1 MSSEAKG
8 GLEDV
13 VVSTSDICFIDG
25 REGRLVYRGYDVN
38 DLVEHSSFE
47 EVVYLLWHGSL
58 PTRKELDVHVKA
70 LSATATRK
78 LPPGLI
84 ALLRAL
90 PKKTTPMEVLRTGVS
105 ALSAFDPDATDNSR
119 EATARKAVRLTAQM
133 PTLVAAW
140 ERIRRGKPLVAPNP
154 KLSLAANCLAMLR
167 GGRPTPLEVKTFD
180 VALILHADHE
190 FNASTFSAR
199 VTAATMSD
207 LHSAI
212 TSAIGALKGPLHG
225 GANEQVMRMVEE
237 IKSPAR
243 AEAWIRK
250 ALADK
255 ARVMGFGHRVY
266 RVEDP
271 RAKHLRR
278 LATELGRQAG
288 NTSYVEILNTVARV
302 VTEDKHIYP
311 NVDLYS
317 GAAYKSMGIPTDQ
330 FTPIF
335 AISRVAGWA
344 AHVMEQHANNRLI
357 RPRAEYTGPTH
368 ATYVPIDRRQGGR
381 ARRAAREPRDVRL
394 QRARGHARVSREPPR
409 HDRAVPPGGHRQRLH
424 RRDAGALRALPV
436 PVPVDVR
443 AESRQR
449 RRDCRAQSCLAA
461 RRHRGPLLPP
471 QRHGALRTRVARPA
485 PRSARRARRRARR
498 RVRRQAAARGRP
510 RGGPDDRLEPPARA
524 DGPRAVGGRGL
535 RRLGLHVPAPGPHGD
550 PGGLRREIG
559 RAHV

>member
-1 MSSEAKG
+1 MSSEVKG

-13 VVSTSDICFIDG
+13 VVSTSAICFIDG
-25 REGRLVYRGYDVN
+25 QKGRLLYRGFDID

-47 EVVYLLWHGSL
+47 EVVYLLWHSAL
-58 PTRKELDVHVKA
+58 PSRKELDAHVKV

-84 ALLRAL
+84 VLLRAL

-105 ALSAFDPDATDNSR
+105 ALSAFDPDAADNSR
-119 EATARKAVRLTAQM
+119 EATARKAVRLTAQI
-133 PTLVAAW
+133 PW

-154 KLSLAANCLAMLR
+154 KLSLAANFLGMLR
-167 GGRPTPLEVKTFD
+167 GGAATALEVKTFD
-180 VALILHADHE
+180 VALMLHADHE
-190 FNASTFSAR
+190 FNASTFAAR

-225 GANEQVMRMVEE
+225 GANEQVMRMVEQIGAPE
-237 IKSPAR
+237 R
-243 AEAWIRK
+243 AEGWIRK

-278 LATELGRQAG
+278 LAMELGQQAG
-288 NTSYVEILNTVARV
+288 NTRYVEILNTVARV
-302 VTEDKHIYP
+302 VTQEKHIYP

-368 ATYVPIDRRQGGR
+368 ATYVPIDRR
-381 ARRAAREPRDVRL
+381 
-394 QRARGHARVSREPPR
+394 
-409 HDRAVPPGGHRQRLH
+409 
-424 RRDAGALRALPV
+424 
-436 PVPVDVR
+436 
-443 AESRQR
+443 
-449 RRDCRAQSCLAA
+449 
-461 RRHRGPLLPP
+461 
-471 QRHGALRTRVARPA
+471 
-485 PRSARRARRRARR
+485 
-498 RVRRQAAARGRP
+498 
-510 RGGPDDRLEPPARA
+510 
-524 DGPRAVGGRGL
+524 
-535 RRLGLHVPAPGPHGD
+535 
-550 PGGLRREIG
+550 
-559 RAHV
+559 

>member
-58 PTRKELDVHVKA
+58 PSRKELDAHVKA
-70 LSATATRK
+70 LTATATRK
-78 LPPGLI
+78 LPPGLL

-190 FNASTFSAR
+190 FNASTFAAR

-255 ARVMGFGHRVY
+255 ARVMGFGHR
-266 RVEDP
+266 
-271 RAKHLRR
+271 
-278 LATELGRQAG
+278 
-288 NTSYVEILNTVARV
+288 VEILNTVARV

-368 ATYVPIDRRQGGR
+368 ATYVPIDRR
-381 ARRAAREPRDVRL
+381 
-394 QRARGHARVSREPPR
+394 
-409 HDRAVPPGGHRQRLH
+409 
-424 RRDAGALRALPV
+424 
-436 PVPVDVR
+436 
-443 AESRQR
+443 
-449 RRDCRAQSCLAA
+449 
-461 RRHRGPLLPP
+461 
-471 QRHGALRTRVARPA
+471 
-485 PRSARRARRRARR
+485 
-498 RVRRQAAARGRP
+498 
-510 RGGPDDRLEPPARA
+510 
-524 DGPRAVGGRGL
+524 
-535 RRLGLHVPAPGPHGD
+535 
-550 PGGLRREIG
+550 
-559 RAHV
+559 

>member
-1 MSSEAKG
+1 MIKANRFHHTFDEGSPMGSGSRG
-8 GLEDV
+8 GLEDI

-47 EVVYLLWHGSL
+47 EVIFLLWHGGL
-58 PTRKELDVHVKA
+58 PSKKELVEITKA
-70 LSATATRK
+70 LSATANRR
-78 LPPGLI
+78 LPPGLVS
-84 ALLRAL
+84 LLKAL
-90 PKKTTPMEVLRTGVS
+90 PKKTTPMEVLRTGIS
-105 ALSAFDPDATDNSR
+105 ALSAFDPDAADNSKD
-119 EATARKAVRLTAQM
+119 ATARKALRLTAQM

-140 ERIRRGKPLVAPNP
+140 ERIRRGKTPVAPNP
-154 KLSLAANCLAMLR
+154 KLSLAANFLYMMS
-167 GGRPTPLEVKTFD
+167 GTKPTPLAVKTFD

-190 FNASTFSAR
+190 FNASTFAAR

-288 NTSYVEILNTVARV
+288 DTSYVEILNTVARV
-302 VTEDKHIYP
+302 VTEDKHNYP

-368 ATYVPIDRRQGGR
+368 ATYVPIDRR
-381 ARRAAREPRDVRL
+381 
-394 QRARGHARVSREPPR
+394 
-409 HDRAVPPGGHRQRLH
+409 
-424 RRDAGALRALPV
+424 
-436 PVPVDVR
+436 
-443 AESRQR
+443 
-449 RRDCRAQSCLAA
+449 
-461 RRHRGPLLPP
+461 
-471 QRHGALRTRVARPA
+471 
-485 PRSARRARRRARR
+485 
-498 RVRRQAAARGRP
+498 
-510 RGGPDDRLEPPARA
+510 
-524 DGPRAVGGRGL
+524 
-535 RRLGLHVPAPGPHGD
+535 
-550 PGGLRREIG
+550 
-559 RAHV
+559 